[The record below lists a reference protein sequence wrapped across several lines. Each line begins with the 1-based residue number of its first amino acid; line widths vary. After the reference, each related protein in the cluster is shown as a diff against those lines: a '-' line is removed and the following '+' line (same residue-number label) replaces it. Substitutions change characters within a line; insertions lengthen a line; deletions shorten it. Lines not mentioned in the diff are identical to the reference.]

1 VIQPIRPHEASG
13 IYQRQ
18 VEQSGEPGANGT
30 RRAGADTTHPG
41 ARHDQVSVSS
51 EARQLRVVMQAMP
64 SVPGERA
71 DVVAQ
76 LRQQITD
83 GSYDV
88 DATSIARRLVDDG
101 LAL

>member
-1 VIQPIRPHEASG
+1 MIQPIRPHEASG

-18 VEQSGEPGANGT
+18 VEQAGDPATTGT
-30 RRAGADTTHPG
+30 RRAGDGTPQPG

-51 EARQLRVVMQAMP
+51 QARQLRAVMQAMP

-76 LRQQITD
+76 LRQQIAE
-83 GSYDV
+83 GSYEV
-88 DATSIARRLVDDG
+88 DAGSIARRLLDDG

>member
-1 VIQPIRPHEASG
+1 MIQPIRPHEASG

-18 VEQSGEPGANGT
+18 VEQANEPGTQGT
-30 RRAGADTTHPG
+30 RRAGAGAGQPG
-41 ARHDQVSVSS
+41 ARHDEVSVSS
-51 EARQLRVVMQAMP
+51 QARQLRAVMQAMP

-76 LRQQITD
+76 LRQQVSE
-83 GSYDV
+83 GSYQV
-88 DATSIARRLVDDG
+88 DADTVAKRLLDDG

>member
-1 VIQPIRPHEASG
+1 MIQPVRPHEASG
-13 IYQRQ
+13 VYQRQ
-18 VEQSGEPGANGT
+18 VDQAAEPGTTGA
-30 RRAGADTTHPG
+30 RRAGARAGQSG

-51 EARQLRVVMQAMP
+51 QARELRAVMQAMP

-76 LRQQITD
+76 LRQQIAD
-83 GSYDV
+83 GSYQV
-88 DATSIARRLVDDG
+88 DADAVAKRLLADG

>member
-1 VIQPIRPHEASG
+1 MIQPIRPQEASG

-18 VEQSGEPGANGT
+18 VDHAGETGTAGSRRGGASAGQPGV
-30 RRAGADTTHPG
+30 
-41 ARHDQVSVSS
+41 RHDEVSVSS
-51 EARQLRVVMQAMP
+51 NARQLRAVMEAMP

-76 LRQQITD
+76 LRQQVSE
-83 GSYDV
+83 GSYQV
-88 DATSIARRLVDDG
+88 DADAVATRLLDDG